1 MTVVVTEWRAAE
13 AVMLQQALRMTN
25 EAFAEKLGAAT
36 RTVAKWRSQR
46 QMRLTLEMQE
56 ALDTLLVTAAD
67 QVAQRFDALWRQAY
81 GDPDQGLERW
91 RERLAEAT
99 HLHRTIG
106 WLDQQRANL
115 DGQNTY
121 SQVVNSAAARAASPL
136 HGTVWASTLP
146 ARARLADVVRDYYRD
161 GFDVCGP
168 VTLTT
173 PGAEPITTTMLAAP
187 EWLTLD
193 DELLPD
199 RGHFAYEDTDK
210 PISLRPPSAGLLAA
224 ATNRLATILVTGT
237 RFVDETLYR
246 LTDYRLAG
254 DGLHATFALGS
265 FGQYALTGDLLESE
279 AAAAADTG
287 SAAGM
292 PLRDELLPTVESVLT
307 PQGRLCVGGTLALAA
322 FARPARGPK
331 PADFLLLLQERG
343 EQVLNA
349 GHRLAVI
356 PKCFHQPMVDL
367 VEDAHIGATLVRELE
382 EELFGREEVDNSLP
396 HPAFVEPMHRTR
408 LSRPLRWLWAHP
420 AAWVM
425 EGTGFAFNL
434 LSGNFEVPALIA
446 VRDEKFWQ
454 RHGGAV
460 QANWES
466 TRLIRMSSMNADGLA
481 KLLADPAWSDEG
493 LMAFVLGLKRLAR
506 LDPARVKL
514 PPFQTGVL
522 R

>member
-1 MTVVVTEWRAAE
+1 MGT
-13 AVMLQQALRMTN
+13 
-25 EAFAEKLGAAT
+25 
-36 RTVAKWRSQR
+36 S
-46 QMRLTLEMQE
+46 
-56 ALDTLLVTAAD
+56 
-67 QVAQRFDALWRQAY
+67 AY
-81 GDPDQGLERW
+81 D
-91 RERLAEAT
+91 
-99 HLHRTIG
+99 
-106 WLDQQRANL
+106 
-115 DGQNTY
+115 
-121 SQVVNSAAARAASPL
+121 
-136 HGTVWASTLP
+136 
-146 ARARLADVVRDYYRD
+146 
-161 GFDVCGP
+161 
-168 VTLTT
+168 
-173 PGAEPITTTMLAAP
+173 
-187 EWLTLD
+187 
-193 DELLPD
+193 
-199 RGHFAYEDTDK
+199 DTDT

-224 ATNRLATILVTGT
+224 ATNRLATILITGT

-246 LTDYRLAG
+246 LTDYRLAA

-279 AAAAADTG
+279 ATAAADTG

-292 PLRDELLPTVESVLT
+292 PLRDELLPTVESVLAAR
-307 PQGRLCVGGTLALAA
+307 GRLCVGGTLALAA
-322 FARPARGPK
+322 FARPALGSR

-367 VEDAHIGATLVRELE
+367 VEDAHIGATLLRELE

-420 AAWVM
+420 ASWVM

-434 LSGNFEVPALIA
+434 LTGNFEVPALIA

-466 TRLIRMSSMNADGLA
+466 TRLIRMSSMDADGLA

-506 LDPARVKL
+506 LDPARVKPAPVPDRSTSLTISAGNAFADGDKHRGWLVGNFIEPPDSVLNSGDVEIKWGVHPAGEERSDWTTGETRTSFMVLISGRFIQRL
-514 PPFQTGVL
+514 PDRQVELTKPGDYVSWGPGVVHAWRAIEDSVL
-522 R
+522 LTVRWPSV